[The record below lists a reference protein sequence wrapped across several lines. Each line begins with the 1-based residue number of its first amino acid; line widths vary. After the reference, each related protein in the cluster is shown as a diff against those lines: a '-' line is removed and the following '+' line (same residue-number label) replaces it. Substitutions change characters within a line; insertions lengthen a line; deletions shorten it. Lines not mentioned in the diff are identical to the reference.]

1 METTFYQARSGRIY
15 MKCEWVDFKYN
26 RHSCETDLIEPQVTS
41 LLPAIAE
48 YIDFGNKEQFDLNE
62 YQNAYGKIAAE
73 MLYTTLS
80 MTYGIKPESFIKQ
93 RIDSFKASAQSLADS
108 TSAAN
113 IKLIDLNLS
122 SRAFNILYRQLLAYN
137 GDTAEDAL
145 INIPSLA
152 SIHKCGIKSITEII
166 NAFYKAGIPCK
177 HWINEVREDPYF
189 IKNFI
194 GELEEES

>member
-15 MKCEWVDFKYN
+15 MKYEWVDFKYN

-73 MLYTTLS
+73 MLYATLS
-80 MTYGIKPESFIKQ
+80 MTYGIKPESAIKQ

-113 IKLIDLNLS
+113 IS
-122 SRAFNILYRQLLAYN
+122 S
-137 GDTAEDAL
+137 
-145 INIPSLA
+145 
-152 SIHKCGIKSITEII
+152 
-166 NAFYKAGIPCK
+166 
-177 HWINEVREDPYF
+177 
-189 IKNFI
+189 
-194 GELEEES
+194 